1 MDIAFINS
9 KGFGGNNATAIVL
22 SPKVTMQMLAKRH
35 GDDVMTSYAQKNVA
49 IKAAQQT
56 YQAQA
61 DLGQYELIYRF
72 GDGLID
78 DNDILIDEQSI
89 QLPGFEKAITFST
102 TNSYQD
108 MF

>member
-1 MDIAFINS
+1 
-9 KGFGGNNATAIVL
+9 
-22 SPKVTMQMLAKRH
+22 
-35 GDDVMTSYAQKNVA
+35 DDVMTSYAQKNVA